1 LVNELAMYC
10 HGLGLEIW
18 SVIDVAVTKPF
29 GFVTISPTMSTITC
43 LTMSVSR
50 VVAHLN
56 QQRKSVNGSRIL
68 LVGLA

>member
-1 LVNELAMYC
+1 MYC

-43 LTMSVSR
+43 PAMSVSR

-68 LVGLA
+68 FVGLA